1 MSLICRT
8 LALKSLSNKSIT
20 SFLRLTAPTTLT
32 TNSHQFSIRHY
43 VIESTDRVTSTKE
56 NSRHVTNNAF
66 TKEHVTNDFPTIP
79 KGKVAFCLAEIDK
92 SELKVSRPTKWRK
105 VRKRIY
111 VENRKRSFI
120 KKNIVDQ
127 VNVEALEDFNEWLRK
142 LRFKKWAWV
151 FEGMKWQDIIQ
162 LNDTQLMEKG
172 LTTFIVRT
180 ELLYYFNVIKTAQAN
195 ERSNIKTDS
204 SQS

>member
-1 MSLICRT
+1 MSLIRRALT
-8 LALKSLSNKSIT
+8 LKSFSNHITKSIT
-20 SFLRLTAPTTLT
+20 SLLRLTSPTSLT
-32 TNSHQFSIRHY
+32 INSLQFSIRHY
-43 VIESTDRVTSTKE
+43 VIESTNRVTSTKE
-56 NSRHVTNNAF
+56 NSGHVTNDAF

-92 SELKVSRPTKWRK
+92 SELKVSRPTTKWRI

-127 VNVEALEDFNEWLRK
+127 VNFEALEDFNEWLRK

-162 LNDTQLMEKG
+162 LNDTQLMEK
-172 LTTFIVRT
+172 
-180 ELLYYFNVIKTAQAN
+180 
-195 ERSNIKTDS
+195 
-204 SQS
+204 